1 MRKDTCP
8 NRSNGASDSLGKSSQ
23 TGEDTNPRH
32 FDLVLF
38 QGFEIHGQKSVDRR
52 SNALPLA
59 LPTVRRGKEL
69 PKA

>member
-8 NRSNGASDSLGKSSQ
+8 NGSNGASDSLGMSSQ
-23 TGEDTNPRH
+23 TGEDTNPPH
-32 FDLVLF
+32 FDLVF
-38 QGFEIHGQKSVDRR
+38 QGFEIHGHKFVDQR